1 MSQAFLKQLASAQD
15 SLPVEAKAF
24 PVDRPSV
31 YPATQQGQALSR
43 ARMARRPVGNKAER
57 VNGVDDGYAS
67 GLFDRWH
74 LLSPGEPMVLGRDP
88 RCAIVIDANQY
99 PVVSREHAV
108 VRAVSATATQVS
120 ELSAPGQDKAEMR
133 RAVSAALL
141 STSFEGSQND
151 AQGDVADTLRWQLCD
166 LGSANGTYV
175 NGQRVWGCQI
185 LEVGDCLQLGQS
197 GPVFSFE
204 YQVSNRPTIQ
214 DGAGA
219 DFGQPVTMSQL
230 FPLLSTGADLTR
242 KAYLIPGIITV
253 AVVVSL
259 FLTVGQP
266 RWFNGLLAS
275 YISFG
280 AYYFVYRLCGKAKP
294 WWLPLLTAGMT
305 IALLS
310 SPLLTFSMW
319 LFRDVLPGNIPA
331 GEEQLSVPLR
341 FTRMLL
347 GAGLMEEL
355 LKALPLAILAG
366 VARFFA
372 PPWRD
377 RLGIWEPLDGILLG
391 AASAVGFTLLETL
404 GQYVPYMAQMSLSNG
419 LEGGQLAGLQLL
431 IPRLLGSVAG
441 HIAYSGYFGYFIGL
455 SVMVPQRRWLIL
467 GVGYGTASLLHA
479 LWNVMGSYS
488 ALLLAAVGIL
498 SYACLVAAILKARS
512 LSPNRAR
519 NFATQFS
526 EHGN

>member
-1 MSQAFLKQLASAQD
+1 MSQAFLKQLALGQD
-15 SLPVEAKAF
+15 SLAIG
-24 PVDRPSV
+24 VDEVSAGLADSLSLGTQMDSVSARSGRKPS
-31 YPATQQGQALSR
+31 G
-43 ARMARRPVGNKAER
+43 RMAER
-57 VNGVDDGYAS
+57 SQGLGTGHAS

-74 LLSPGEPMVLGRDP
+74 LLSPGEPMLLGRDP
-88 RCAIVIDANQY
+88 RCAIVIDDELY

-108 VRAVSATATQVS
+108 VRAVPELATPLVRDD
-120 ELSAPGQDKAEMR
+120 LN
-133 RAVSAALL
+133 RADPQPPQ
-141 STSFEGSQND
+141 GSQSET
-151 AQGDVADTLRWQLCD
+151 GTLRWQLCD

-175 NGQRVWGCQI
+175 NGHRVWGCQI
-185 LEVGDCLQLGQS
+185 LEVGDRLQLGQS
-197 GPVFSFE
+197 GPLFCFE
-204 YQVSNRPTIQ
+204 YQVSSAPLSQVAT
-214 DGAGA
+214 GA
-219 DFGQPVTMSQL
+219 DSGQPVTLSQL

-242 KAYLIPGIITV
+242 KAYLIPGIVTV

-275 YISFG
+275 YLSFG

-294 WWLPLLTAGMT
+294 WWLPLLTAGLT
-305 IALLS
+305 ITLLS
-310 SPLLTFSMW
+310 TPLLNVSLW
-319 LFRDVLPGNIPA
+319 LFRDVLPGAIPMA
-331 GEEQLSVPLR
+331 DEQLPIPLL
-341 FTRMLL
+341 FTRMLV

-355 LKALPLAILAG
+355 LKVLPLAILAG
-366 VARFFA
+366 LARYLA

-404 GQYVPYMAQMSLSNG
+404 GQYVPYMTQMSLGSG
-419 LEGGQLAGLQLL
+419 VDASQLAGLQLL

-455 SVMVPQRRWLIL
+455 SVMLPQRRWLIL

-488 ALLLAAVGIL
+488 AFLLAGVGIV

-512 LSPNRAR
+512 LSPHRAK

-526 EHGN
+526 DHAN